1 MWAEAKFLYSYTWAR
16 SVAVPSYIHT
26 NTRTHARTMPRQ
38 QLPRRSC
45 VQTIVRSAM
54 MFLPPEE
61 FDDASSSNLSS
72 SLPPAKIVKMINR
85 KPIGASEEEIKVN
98 ARSRSAKL
106 RVVEKL

>member
-1 MWAEAKFLYSYTWAR
+1 
-16 SVAVPSYIHT
+16 
-26 NTRTHARTMPRQ
+26 
-38 QLPRRSC
+38 
-45 VQTIVRSAM
+45 M

-72 SLPPAKIVKMINR
+72 SSPPAKIVKMINR
-85 KPIGASEEEIKVN
+85 KPIGASEEEIKAN